1 MKFVERIEINEPAQV
16 IFELTQDYD
25 RRLAWDPFLK
35 VAELVDGAT
44 AADVGVKA
52 WCVATNG
59 IGMETEYV
67 SFQPPKVTAVSM
79 TKGPF
84 FYESFAG
91 SWRFNAVAAQRTE
104 VVFTYLF
111 VLKRPFRLATP
122 LMTAFLRRSAV
133 KRLVALKN
141 YVERGF

>member
-1 MKFVERIEINEPAQV
+1 MKFVERIEINEVVQV
-16 IFELTQDYD
+16 IFDLTQDYD
-25 RRLAWDPFLK
+25 RRLAWDPLLK

-59 IGMETEYV
+59 IGIETEYV

-91 SWRFNAVAAQRTE
+91 SWRFNALSAQQTE
-104 VVFTYLF
+104 VVFTYRF